1 MRIKYLIDPSI
12 VPEDSS
18 SEVLETFVSATKNEN
33 LRVSIFPDI
42 HYKKGSLVVNG
53 MLTQSAGSVFP
64 ALLGVANCGFSFG
77 VLENA
82 GKLSND
88 ALKKTFRQ
96 YSEVLE
102 AYSTEEKYSPNEI
115 KRMLTEYLEV
125 AYAKEDSSLFSFV
138 GIDSFSQLLEEFH
151 RLLSAPILKA
161 ACRSLGTLGGGNH
174 FFELHRVVT
183 TYGTSNVAKDDIVY
197 LLHSDSVLVGD
208 MVQLLYSNLHELWKL
223 KGIRGAARRFIW
235 RLRQFS
241 YFGMHT
247 KRLWTDVMGVYR
259 LIVQSAP
266 YRSLDAS
273 SNVTRDLLLT
283 FYFAAIFGEMN
294 RDIILRRYLD
304 IAAKSYSDLS
314 LSSMGTHS
322 HDSITVEK
330 YNGQEYVV
338 QRNGVQYLGED
349 PIFVL
354 PGALGTES
362 YLMHN
367 PRNKESLY
375 SANHG
380 VGRILDKHLAK
391 KKFKAPTSTQLEDFG
406 MSVYRVGAGNL
417 EEQHSKAF
425 KNIST
430 VVDMMEKYDLGTR
443 AAELHPI
450 VSLKG

>member
-1 MRIKYLIDPSI
+1 MHIKYLIDPSI
-12 VPEDSS
+12 VPQDSS
-18 SEVLETFVSATKNEN
+18 NEVLETFVSATKDEDS
-33 LRVSIFPDI
+33 RVSIFPDI

-53 MLTQSAGSVFP
+53 MLTQSAKSVFP

-82 GKLSND
+82 GKLSNE

-96 YSEVLE
+96 YSSVLE
-102 AYSTEEKYSPNEI
+102 AYSTNEKYSSSEI
-115 KRMLTEYLEV
+115 KRMLTEYLQL
-125 AYAKEDSSLFSFV
+125 AYDKEESSLFSV
-138 GIDSFSQLLEEFH
+138 AGIGSFDQLLSEFD

-174 FFELHRVVT
+174 FFELHRVAT
-183 TYGTSNVAKDDIVY
+183 TYGNANVAKDDVVY
-197 LLHSDSVLVGD
+197 LLHTDSVLVGEI
-208 MVQLLYSNLHELWKL
+208 VQLLYSNLHELWKL
-223 KGIRGAARRFIW
+223 KGIRGIARRSIW
-235 RLRQFS
+235 RLRQLS
-241 YFGMHT
+241 YFGVHT
-247 KRLWTDVMGVYR
+247 KRLWTDILGVYR
-259 LIVQSAP
+259 LIGQPAP
-266 YRSLDAS
+266 YRTLDIS
-273 SNVTRDLLLT
+273 SKVTRDLLLT

-294 RDIILRRYLD
+294 RDIILERYLD
-304 IAAKSYSDLS
+304 IAEKNYSGLGLS
-314 LSSMGTHS
+314 PMGTHS

-330 YNGQEYVV
+330 YNGQEYIV

-349 PIFVL
+349 PLFVL

-362 YLMHN
+362 YLMNN
-367 PRNKESLY
+367 PRNADSLY

-391 KKFKAPTSTQLEDFG
+391 EKLKAPVSAQLGDFG

-417 EEQHSKAF
+417 DEQHSKAF
-425 KNIST
+425 KSIST